1 MRSSHLAQADT
12 RTLNQRSGE
21 PRNGVRQLPISR
33 PRATSD
39 PPRVRTMHRAR
50 FARRAAR
57 NRQSTI
63 RVGRICGSWSRSRR
77 LHLPADGEPE
87 VEAYTGSAGSRI
99 DPHLH
104 LMSTA
109 PRHLTP
115 GPPMQNL
122 TRVATEPPTTRCMTT
137 SPGRSGAIPYL
148 AAAYEVLAD
157 GSQEDPQRTS
167 FDQAPGPGAD
177 FIRCSA
183 SPGPDGGVGLR
194 AAAIARHRR
203 RASAARAL
211 RSPRGLCR

>member
-39 PPRVRTMHRAR
+39 PPRVRTLHRAR

-104 LMSTA
+104 LMRTA
-109 PRHLTP
+109 PRHLAP
-115 GPPMQNL
+115 RP
-122 TRVATEPPTTRCMTT
+122 ADAEPD
-137 SPGRSGAIPYL
+137 A
-148 AAAYEVLAD
+148 
-157 GSQEDPQRTS
+157 
-167 FDQAPGPGAD
+167 
-177 FIRCSA
+177 
-183 SPGPDGGVGLR
+183 GGHR
-194 AAAIARHRR
+194 AANDPLYDHLARSLQGNSVLGRCIR
-203 RASAARAL
+203 GASRWLARGP
-211 RSPRGLCR
+211 STNVV

>member
-87 VEAYTGSAGSRI
+87 VEGIYWLRAVTDRSALASYEYG
-99 DPHLH
+99 
-104 LMSTA
+104 
-109 PRHLTP
+109 
-115 GPPMQNL
+115 
-122 TRVATEPPTTRCMTT
+122 
-137 SPGRSGAIPYL
+137 
-148 AAAYEVLAD
+148 AAALDPWSAD
-157 GSQEDPQRTS
+157 AE
-167 FDQAPGPGAD
+167 
-177 FIRCSA
+177 
-183 SPGPDGGVGLR
+183 PDAGGHR
-194 AAAIARHRR
+194 AANDPLYDHLARSLQGNSVLGRCIR
-203 RASAARAL
+203 GASRWLARGP
-211 RSPRGLCR
+211 STNVV